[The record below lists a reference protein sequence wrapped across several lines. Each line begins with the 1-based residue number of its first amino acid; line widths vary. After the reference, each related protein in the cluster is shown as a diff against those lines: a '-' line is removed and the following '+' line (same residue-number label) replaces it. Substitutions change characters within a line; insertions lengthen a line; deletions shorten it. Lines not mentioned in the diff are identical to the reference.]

1 MKIRDYIQSEVFAT
15 RAAKHG
21 ALLIYDPARCYHEVA
36 LALAAP
42 QCRVIDAG
50 PSVIE
55 AREAAMHALRDLTE
69 GKIHQL
75 IIWIPTRKPESDE
88 DRQGDPFS
96 VLGRIGAEFPAGDA
110 DDYAALCRVAKPDH
124 VVEINKLFEQ
134 GQPSFDT
141 VDALDQG
148 GAWPKLK
155 TLLGADSPREI
166 LIGLLSPKPA
176 QEEALKADTTWGGE
190 AREFAERNLGQKL
203 KTRGQ
208 TRQSVADELWRL
220 LLFSEFVFDSSG
232 DLPASLA
239 AVPCAV
245 PAAQALVFDT
255 CEELRKHQDH
265 KETYLTKAQQIEGE
279 LVLPERSKSIA
290 CLGTRDTFAFEER
303 HFLRKCVEAL
313 LAGKLP
319 EARQILASRQGSIW
333 LSNEERLAE
342 WTVAERAL
350 DLLESADYAAPATF
364 PQLAALIHAYASTYR
379 DLDRRHRELEQ
390 AVADRHEDDDILDQL
405 IATARS
411 RYLKR
416 AGLLQAEFVRL
427 VQQDGWPVDGGK
439 LLRNTQVFD
448 RQVAP
453 LLEAGH
459 RVAYLLID
467 SLRYE
472 LAIELEKQL
481 SEKHSLRLHTV
492 CAQLPTYTEVG
503 MASLMPE
510 ADQAL
515 SLIKKDDK
523 LVTTLGGTVATVPT
537 ARLAFLQSKKGD
549 LCADIELEQLV
560 QPGKKVKLPDKVKLL
575 VVRSRDLDSIA
586 HESPHQV
593 LQVIPM
599 LVRQIIKGISKL
611 ETLGFQKAVIA
622 TDHGF
627 ILVQEQEAGN
637 VVPKPPGQWLIAKS
651 RCLLGQGTADGS
663 NLVFARE
670 HVGIPGDFHHYAVPK
685 QLVPY
690 SRGQLYYHEGLSL
703 QECVLPCLSVD
714 LKLATQKKFLPV
726 IHLTYRQGKT
736 DKITSRRPVL
746 DLAWSQV
753 DAFAEEQ
760 EIEVAVEAVDAKG
773 HVVGLVGS
781 GQTINPAT
789 QGVRIKPGQI
799 VNVGLRM
806 EDNFSGAF
814 TVRALDPATQA
825 IIADLTL
832 KTAYLE

>member
-1 MKIRDYIQSEVFAT
+1 MKIRDFVQREVFAG
-15 RAAKHG
+15 RAAKYG
-21 ALLIYDPARCYHEVA
+21 ALLIYDPARRYRD
-36 LALAAP
+36 LAVSLAGP
-42 QCRVIDAG
+42 QCCVIDAG

-55 AREAAMHALRDLTE
+55 AREAAMRALRALTE
-69 GKIHQL
+69 GRIQQL
-75 IIWIPTRKPESDE
+75 IVWIPSRKPESDE

-110 DDYAALCRVAKPDH
+110 DDFAALSRVAKPDH

-134 GQPSFDT
+134 GDPSFDT
-141 VDALDQG
+141 LDALDQG

-155 TLLGADSPREI
+155 TLLAVDSPREI
-166 LIGLLSPKPA
+166 LVGLLSPKPS
-176 QEEALKADTTWGGE
+176 QEEALKADTSWGAE
-190 AREFAERNLGQKL
+190 AREFVERNLGQKL

-208 TRQSVADELWRL
+208 TRQAVAEELWRL

-232 DLPASLA
+232 DLPPSMA
-239 AVPCAV
+239 AVPRAI

-265 KETYLTKAQQIEGE
+265 RETYLAKAQQIEDE
-279 LVLPERSKSIA
+279 LVLPERSKAIA
-290 CLGTRDTFAFEER
+290 CLGTRDTFAFQER
-303 HFLRKCVEAL
+303 YFLRKCVEAL
-313 LAGKLP
+313 IAGKLS
-319 EARQILASRQGSIW
+319 EARQILTSRQGSIW

-350 DLLESADYAAPATF
+350 DLLESAENTAPAAF
-364 PQLAALIHAYASTYR
+364 PNLEPMVLAYASTFR

-390 AVADRHEDDDILDQL
+390 AVAGRHEDDEILDPL
-405 IATARS
+405 IAAARGK
-411 RYLKR
+411 YLKV
-416 AGLLQAEFVRL
+416 AGALQAEFVRL
-427 VQQDGWPVDGGK
+427 VQQDGWPASGGK
-439 LLRNTQVFD
+439 LLRNTQIFD
-448 RQVAP
+448 REVAP
-453 LLEAGH
+453 LLDAGH

-472 LAIELEKQL
+472 LAVELEKQL
-481 SEKHSLRLHTV
+481 SETHGLRLHTV

-515 SLIKKDDK
+515 SLVKKDDK
-523 LVTTLGGTVATVPT
+523 LVTTLGGNVATAPA

-549 LCADIELEQLV
+549 LCVDIELDQLV
-560 QPGKKVKLPDKVKLL
+560 QVGKKVKIPDKVKLL

-593 LQVIPM
+593 LQVIPK

-637 VVPKPPGQWLIAKS
+637 VVPKPPGEWLIEKA
-651 RCLLGQGTADGS
+651 RCLLGQGRADGS
-663 NLVFARE
+663 NLVFTRTQ
-670 HVGIPGDFHHYAVPK
+670 VGIPGEFQHYAVPK
-685 QLVPY
+685 HLVPY
-690 SRGQLYYHEGLSL
+690 TRGQLYYHEGLSL

-714 LKLATQKKFLPV
+714 LRLPTQKKSLPAL
-726 IHLTYRQGKT
+726 HLTYRQGKT

-753 DAFAEEQ
+753 DAFADEQ
-760 EIEVAVEAVDAKG
+760 EIEVAVEAVDSKG
-773 HVVGLVGS
+773 NIVGLVGS

-789 QGVRIKPGQI
+789 QGVRIRPGLI

-806 EDNFSGAF
+806 EDTFSGTF
-814 TVRALDPATQA
+814 TVRVLDPATQA

>member
-1 MKIRDYIQSEVFAT
+1 MKIRDFVQKEVFAS

-21 ALLIYDPARCYHEVA
+21 ALLIYDAARRYRDLA
-36 LALAAP
+36 LALATP
-42 QCRVIDAG
+42 QCRVIDVG

-55 AREAAMHALRDLTE
+55 ARETAVRALRDLTE
-69 GKIHQL
+69 GKIQQL
-75 IIWIPTRKPESDE
+75 IVWIPARKPESDE

-124 VVEINKLFEQ
+124 AVEINKLFEQ
-134 GQPSFDT
+134 GEPSFDT
-141 VDALDQG
+141 LDALDQG

-166 LIGLLSPKPA
+166 LLGLLAPKPA
-176 QEEALKADTTWGGE
+176 QEEALKADTTWAAE
-190 AREFAERNLGQKL
+190 AREFVERSLGQKL

-208 TRQSVADELWRL
+208 TRQAVAEELWRL

-232 DLPASLA
+232 DLPPSLA

-245 PAAQALVFDT
+245 SAAQALVFDT

-265 KETYLTKAQQIEGE
+265 KETYLAKAQQIEDE
-279 LVLPERSKSIA
+279 LVLPERSKAIA
-290 CLGTRDTFAFEER
+290 CLGARDTFAFEER
-303 HFLRKCVEAL
+303 YFLRKCVDAL
-313 LAGKLP
+313 IAGKLS
-319 EARQILASRQGSIW
+319 EARQILTSRQGSIW

-350 DLLESADYAAPATF
+350 DLLESAENAAPAAF
-364 PQLAALIHAYASTYR
+364 PHLEPMVLAYASTFR

-390 AVADRHEDDDILDQL
+390 AVVGRHEDDDILDPL
-405 IATARS
+405 IAAARS
-411 RYLKR
+411 KYLNV
-416 AGLLQAEFVRL
+416 AGARQAEFVRL
-427 VQQDGWPVDGGK
+427 VQQDGWPVSGGK

-448 RQVAP
+448 REVAP
-453 LLEAGH
+453 LLDAGH

-472 LAIELEKQL
+472 LAVELEKQL
-481 SEKHSLRLHTV
+481 SETHGLRLHTV

-515 SLIKKDDK
+515 SVVKKDDK
-523 LVTTLGGTVATVPT
+523 LVTTLGGNVATAPA

-549 LCADIELEQLV
+549 LCADIELDQLV
-560 QPGKKVKLPDKVKLL
+560 QVGKKVKIPDKAKLL

-593 LQVIPM
+593 LQVIPK

-637 VVPKPPGQWLIAKS
+637 VVPKPPGEWLIEKA
-651 RCLLGQGTADGS
+651 RCLLGQGSADGS
-663 NLVFARE
+663 NLVFPRAQ
-670 HVGIPGDFHHYAVPK
+670 VGIPGEFHHYAVPK
-685 QLVPY
+685 HLVPY
-690 SRGQLYYHEGLSL
+690 TRGQLYYHEGLSL

-714 LKLATQKKFLPV
+714 LKLPTQKKSLPAL
-726 IHLTYRQGKT
+726 HLTYRQGKS

-753 DAFAEEQ
+753 DAFADEQ
-760 EIEVAVEAVDAKG
+760 EIEVAVEAVDSKG
-773 HVVGLVGS
+773 NIVGLVGS

-789 QGVRIKPGQI
+789 QGVRIRPGLI

-806 EDNFSGAF
+806 EDTFSGTF
-814 TVRALDPATQA
+814 TVRVLDPATQA
-825 IIADLTL
+825 VIADLTL